1 MTIITGNL
9 NLVTNNPST
18 VTQIWVRSQHDHVTG
33 NDLTLDESDTIPVK
47 NGAVRME
54 LQPGPAVMVLVHYGR
69 ALKEIPLMVAASGN
83 QTLGNA
89 VALGRGLEGKT
100 RDELDDLM
108 RAVAAQVAAVASTTR
123 WVGDKLTVNGKT
135 SPSLTGPQGPRG
147 VTGPQGPQGN
157 TGPRGAVGPQGL
169 PGEVTLA
176 DFRPVRDAVNN
187 RPNGWIIRAVS
198 QLSATEKKARA
209 GDLIH
214 VVETGETWEVT

>member
-47 NGAVRME
+47 NGAVRMK

-69 ALKEIPLMVAASGN
+69 ALKEIPLMVAASGS

-89 VALGRGLEGKT
+89 VALGCGLDDKT

-108 RAVAAQVAAVASTTR
+108 RAVAAQVAAVASTTK
-123 WVGDKLTVNGKT
+123 WVGDRLTVNGKT
-135 SPSLTGPQGPRG
+135 SPSLTGPQGPKG
-147 VTGPQGPQGN
+147 NTGPQGPTGP
-157 TGPRGAVGPQGL
+157 TGPRGATGPQGP
-169 PGEVTLA
+169 PGEVTMA
-176 DFRPVRDAVNN
+176 EFRPVRDAVNN
-187 RPNGWIIRAVS
+187 RPNAWIIETAAEL
-198 QLSATEKKARA
+198 QATEKKARP
-209 GDLIH
+209 GDTIF
-214 VVETGETWEVT
+214 VVETQETWKVT